1 MYLATSFLAELGG
14 DCDLLIKVEAFVPP
28 KIIPPSTRHLAC
40 FIIDGV
46 VQFSVF
52 ISFCLSFLLTYAE
65 AISRAITVYL
75 GWKKIW
81 ES

>member
-46 VQFSVF
+46 VQFFVF
-52 ISFCLSFLLTYAE
+52 ISFLLTYAE
-65 AISRAITVYL
+65 SISRAITVYL
-75 GWKKIW
+75 GWKNLGIMRRDV
-81 ES
+81 